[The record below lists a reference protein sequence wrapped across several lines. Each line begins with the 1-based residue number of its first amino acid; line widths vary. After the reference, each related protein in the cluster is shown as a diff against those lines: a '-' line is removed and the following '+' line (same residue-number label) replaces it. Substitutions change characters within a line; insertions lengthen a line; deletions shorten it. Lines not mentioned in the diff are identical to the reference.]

1 VYVLDQHG
9 NPQLA
14 GAEGEICIA
23 GEGVARG
30 YRNQP
35 ELTEAK
41 FAADPFVPGGR
52 MFRTGDTGRWL
63 ADGRLRILGRRDYQV
78 KIRGFRV
85 EPEEVDA
92 ALRTFPGVCDAVT
105 VARPDPAGGN
115 RLVSFVVATDGA
127 RLSPGAL
134 RDHVLGRLPAYMAP
148 SQCAIVKRLPLTA
161 SGKVD
166 RAALPEV
173 IDAAP
178 ALPTRPLPR
187 TPMELTLLGIWE
199 QVFGRRGIGFD
210 DNFFEIGGHS
220 MLAARLAAMVEKQLG
235 MGVSLTTLFAAPT
248 IAQLASRLTR
258 DEIPAPLVAAI
269 QPSGS
274 RPPFFC
280 VQAGPLFRGLGMR
293 LGLEQPLLGLRF
305 DESERTVEA
314 MAARHVRTMRE
325 IQREG
330 PYFIGGWSMAG
341 TIAYEIACQLRAEGE
356 RVGALVLIDA
366 PNYRWLAFETSAAE
380 RLVRRLA
387 AHAGMLTRT
396 PLAKWPAHVA
406 SAMRTIRFRRSIA
419 RLAAEHSTD
428 AKEERMATALAVRAY
443 RPRPFDGV
451 TLLIRQTARSDWRR
465 MDALYGWGK
474 LADVKAVDVPGDH
487 RAILVEPGVGI
498 FADAIRP
505 YLAR

>member
-1 VYVLDQHG
+1 
-9 NPQLA
+9 
-14 GAEGEICIA
+14 
-23 GEGVARG
+23 
-30 YRNQP
+30 
-35 ELTEAK
+35 
-41 FAADPFVPGGR
+41 
-52 MFRTGDTGRWL
+52 
-63 ADGRLRILGRRDYQV
+63 
-78 KIRGFRV
+78 
-85 EPEEVDA
+85 
-92 ALRTFPGVCDAVT
+92 
-105 VARPDPAGGN
+105 
-115 RLVSFVVATDGA
+115 
-127 RLSPGAL
+127 
-134 RDHVLGRLPAYMAP
+134 
-148 SQCAIVKRLPLTA
+148 
-161 SGKVD
+161 
-166 RAALPEV
+166 
-173 IDAAP
+173 
-178 ALPTRPLPR
+178 
-187 TPMELTLLGIWE
+187 
-199 QVFGRRGIGFD
+199 
-210 DNFFEIGGHS
+210 
-220 MLAARLAAMVEKQLG
+220 
-235 MGVSLTTLFAAPT
+235 
-248 IAQLASRLTR
+248 
-258 DEIPAPLVAAI
+258 
-269 QPSGS
+269 
-274 RPPFFC
+274 
-280 VQAGPLFRGLGMR
+280 
-293 LGLEQPLLGLRF
+293 LEQPLLGLRF